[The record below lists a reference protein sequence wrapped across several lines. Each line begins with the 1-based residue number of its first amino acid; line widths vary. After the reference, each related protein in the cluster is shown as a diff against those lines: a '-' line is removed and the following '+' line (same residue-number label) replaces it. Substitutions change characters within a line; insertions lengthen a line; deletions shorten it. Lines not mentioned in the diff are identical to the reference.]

1 MRDIRSVTVWGD
13 SVMKGV
19 VYDEEKERYTLLP
32 ECSANRASRAL
43 GLRLRNRSRMGLY
56 RHQGA
61 PDHAKGS
68 GDRRRRAAWL
78 SSNSA
83 GTDCDYDWAQV
94 AQRPLDPHQPKT
106 PLEIFLSQLREM
118 VHLAKQKG
126 MEPVMMTLPPIHA
139 ERYFNFFTRGG
150 LNRENILLWL
160 GDIQFIYRWHERY
173 NAAVIRVAKECG
185 CLLADVREAFL
196 GQRHYEDLLCADGI
210 HPNEKGHILMD
221 GVLEDY
227 GGVLRRP
234 LAAAE

>member
-1 MRDIRSVTVWGD
+1 MTRRRSGTRCCRNAARIALPGRWD
-13 SVMKGV
+13 SACAIVPAWAVPSPRGSRSC
-19 VYDEEKERYTLLP
+19 ERIW
-32 ECSANRASRAL
+32 
-43 GLRLRNRSRMGLY
+43 
-56 RHQGA
+56 
-61 PDHAKGS
+61 
-68 GDRRRRAAWL
+68 RRRRRRRGSL
-78 SSNSA
+78 EFGGN
-83 GTDCDYDWAQV
+83 DCDYDWAQV

>member
-1 MRDIRSVTVWGD
+1 MQRESRFP
-13 SVMKGV
+13 GV
-19 VYDEEKERYTLLP
+19 GTPLAQSFP
-32 ECSANRASRAL
+32 H
-43 GLRLRNRSRMGLY
+43 GLY

-61 PDHAKGS
+61 PDHLIEFG
-68 GDRRRRAAWL
+68 G
-78 SSNSA
+78 N
-83 GTDCDYDWAQV
+83 DCDYDWAQV